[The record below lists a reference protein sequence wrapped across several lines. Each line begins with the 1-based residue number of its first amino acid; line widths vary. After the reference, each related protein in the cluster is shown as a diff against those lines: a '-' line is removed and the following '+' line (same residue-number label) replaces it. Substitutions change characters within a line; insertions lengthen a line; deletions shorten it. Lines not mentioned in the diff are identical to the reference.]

1 MAASVNKRGK
11 RAKIKISETVEQNT
25 HQDVVLEGID
35 IHKSFQTGAETLH
48 VLRGVDI
55 RIKRGEIVSVVG
67 ASGVGKS
74 TLLHILG
81 ALDRPT
87 KGKVRLDST
96 DVFALND
103 KRLAHFRNKTVGF
116 VFQFHHLLP
125 EFSALENV
133 MMPRLIA
140 GEETETIKEKAWQY
154 LSEVGLAD
162 RAHHKPGELSGGEQ
176 QRVAVA
182 RALVNEPQIVIA
194 DEPSGNLDK
203 ATGEELHNLISELN
217 RKKEQTFIIAT
228 HNQALAQR
236 AHRTIRLVDGKAI
249 PERAQE

>member
-1 MAASVNKRGK
+1 MEHERNND
-11 RAKIKISETVEQNT
+11 I
-25 HQDVVLEGID
+25 VLEGID

-48 VLRGVDI
+48 VLKGVDI
-55 RIKRGEIVSVVG
+55 GIRRGEIVSVVG

-96 DVFALND
+96 DVFALSD
-103 KRLAHFRNKTVGF
+103 KKLAHLRNKTVGF

-140 GEETETIKEKAWQY
+140 GEDISLIREKAEDF
-154 LSEVGLAD
+154 LLEVGLGE
-162 RAHHKPGELSGGEQ
+162 RIHHKPGELSGGER

-217 RKKEQTFIIAT
+217 QKKGQTFIIAT
-228 HNQALAQR
+228 HNQLLAQR
-236 AHRTIRLVDGKAI
+236 AHRIITLVDGKAV
-249 PERAQE
+249 AGSSG

>member
-1 MAASVNKRGK
+1 LKGDDIV
-11 RAKIKISETVEQNT
+11 I
-25 HQDVVLEGID
+25 EGID
-35 IHKSFQTGAETLH
+35 IHKSFQTEAGTLH
-48 VLRGVDI
+48 VLKGVDI
-55 RIKRGEIVSVVG
+55 GIRRGEIVSVVG

-87 KGKVRLDST
+87 KGRVRLDST

-103 KRLAHFRNKTVGF
+103 KKLAHFRNKTVGF

-140 GEETETIKEKAWQY
+140 GEDINSIKPKAEEF
-154 LSEVGLAD
+154 LSDVGLGD
-162 RAHHKPGELSGGEQ
+162 RVYHKPGELSGGEQ

-182 RALVNEPQIVIA
+182 RALVNEPQILIA

-203 ATGEELHNLISELN
+203 ATGEELHNLITELN
-217 RKKEQTFIIAT
+217 RKKGQTFIIAT
-228 HNQALAQR
+228 HNQLLAQR
-236 AHRTIRLVDGKAI
+236 AHRIVTLIDGKVK
-249 PERAQE
+249 PG

>member
-1 MAASVNKRGK
+1 LKEDD
-11 RAKIKISETVEQNT
+11 I
-25 HQDVVLEGID
+25 VLEGID

-48 VLRGVDI
+48 VLKGVDI
-55 RIKRGEIVSVVG
+55 GIRRGEIVSVVG

-96 DVFALND
+96 DVFELND
-103 KRLAHFRNKTVGF
+103 KKLAHFRNKTVGF

-140 GEETETIKEKAWQY
+140 GEELGAIKEKTKQ
-154 LSEVGLAD
+154 LLDEVGLGD
-162 RAHHKPGELSGGEQ
+162 RVNHKPGELSGGEQ

-182 RALVNEPQIVIA
+182 RALINDPQIVIA

-203 ATGEELHNLISELN
+203 ATGEELHNLICDLN
-217 RKKEQTFIIAT
+217 QKKGQTFIIAT
-228 HNQALAQR
+228 HNQLLAQR
-236 AHRTIRLVDGKAI
+236 AQRTIRLVDGKAL
-249 PERAQE
+249 PG

>member
-1 MAASVNKRGK
+1 M
-11 RAKIKISETVEQNT
+11 EQKT
-25 HQDVVLEGID
+25 DGDTVLEGIG

-55 RIKRGEIVSVVG
+55 RIRRGEIVSVVG

-81 ALDRPT
+81 ALDRPS
-87 KGKVRLDST
+87 KGRVRLDST
-96 DVFALND
+96 DVFGLSD
-103 KRLAHFRNKTVGF
+103 KKLAHFRNKTIGF

-140 GEETETIKEKAWQY
+140 GEEIGWIRKKAEGF
-154 LSEVGLAD
+154 LSEVGLSD
-162 RAHHKPGELSGGEQ
+162 RVNHKPGELSGGEQ

-182 RALVNEPQIVIA
+182 RALVNEPLIVIA

-203 ATGEELHNLISELN
+203 ATGEELHNLITELN
-217 RKKEQTFIIAT
+217 RRKKQTFIIAT
-228 HNQALAQR
+228 HNQLLAER
-236 AHRTIRLVDGKAI
+236 ANRMVRLVDGKAV
-249 PERAQE
+249 AG

>member
-1 MAASVNKRGK
+1 
-11 RAKIKISETVEQNT
+11 VEKLS
-25 HQDVVLEGID
+25 QDDIVLEGID

-48 VLRGVDI
+48 VLRGVDLGI
-55 RIKRGEIVSVVG
+55 RRGEIVSVVG

-81 ALDRPT
+81 ALDRPS
-87 KGKVRLDST
+87 KGKVRLNST

-103 KRLAHFRNKTVGF
+103 KKLAHFRNKTIGF

-140 GEETETIKEKAWQY
+140 GEEISSIKEKTQQ
-154 LSEVGLAD
+154 LLMEVGLGD

-182 RALVNEPQIVIA
+182 RALINDPQIVIA
-194 DEPSGNLDK
+194 DEPSGNLDH

-217 RKKEQTFIIAT
+217 QRKGQTFIIAT
-228 HNQALAQR
+228 HNQLLAQR
-236 AHRTIRLVDGKAI
+236 AHRIIKLVSGKAM
-249 PERAQE
+249 PDSKR

>member
-1 MAASVNKRGK
+1 MNASQKPRDDD
-11 RAKIKISETVEQNT
+11 I
-25 HQDVVLEGID
+25 VLEGIE
-35 IHKSFQTGAETLH
+35 IHKSFQTGAGTLH
-48 VLRGVDI
+48 VLKGVNIGI
-55 RIKRGEIVSVVG
+55 RKGEIVSVVG

-87 KGKVRLDST
+87 QGKVRLNST

-103 KRLAHFRNKTVGF
+103 KKLAHFRNKTIGF

-133 MMPRLIA
+133 MMPQLIA
-140 GEETETIKEKAWQY
+140 GEEIRSIEERAQAL
-154 LSEVGLAD
+154 LSEVGLLD

-182 RALVNEPQIVIA
+182 RAFINDPQIVIA
-194 DEPSGNLDK
+194 DEPSGNLDQ
-203 ATGEELHNLISELN
+203 ATGEELHNLIMELN
-217 RKKEQTFIIAT
+217 EKKGQTFIIAT
-228 HNQALAQR
+228 HNQLLAKR
-236 AHRTIRLVDGKAI
+236 AHRIITLSEGKAI
-249 PERAQE
+249 SM

>member
-1 MAASVNKRGK
+1 LRDDD
-11 RAKIKISETVEQNT
+11 I
-25 HQDVVLEGID
+25 VLEGIA
-35 IHKSFQTGAETLH
+35 IHKSFQTGVETLH

-55 RIKRGEIVSVVG
+55 GIRRGEIVSVVG

-87 KGKVRLDST
+87 KWKVKLNST
-96 DVFALND
+96 DVFALSD
-103 KRLAHFRNKTVGF
+103 KKLAHFRNKTIGF

-140 GEETETIKEKAWQY
+140 GEEMSTIKEKAEPL

-182 RALVNEPQIVIA
+182 RALINEPQIVIA
-194 DEPSGNLDK
+194 DEPSGNLDRV
-203 ATGEELHNLISELN
+203 TGEELHNLISELN
-217 RKKEQTFIIAT
+217 QKKRQTFIIAT
-228 HNQALAQR
+228 HNHLLAQR
-236 AHRTIRLVDGKAI
+236 AHRIITLVEGQAVTSSKT
-249 PERAQE
+249 ELRVQEK

>member
-1 MAASVNKRGK
+1 MNDSQKPRDDD
-11 RAKIKISETVEQNT
+11 I
-25 HQDVVLEGID
+25 VLEGIE
-35 IHKSFQTGAETLH
+35 IHKSFQTGAGTLH
-48 VLRGVDI
+48 VLKGVNIGI
-55 RIKRGEIVSVVG
+55 RKGEIVSVMG

-87 KGKVRLDST
+87 QGKVRLNST

-103 KRLAHFRNKTVGF
+103 KKLAHFRNKTVGF

-133 MMPRLIA
+133 MMPRLIT
-140 GEETETIKEKAWQY
+140 GEEISSIKKRGEEL
-154 LSEVGLAD
+154 LSEVGLLD

-182 RALVNEPQIVIA
+182 RAFINEPQIVIA
-194 DEPSGNLDK
+194 DEPSGNLDQ
-203 ATGEELHNLISELN
+203 ATGEELHNLIMELN
-217 RKKEQTFIIAT
+217 KKKGQTFIIAT
-228 HNQALAQR
+228 HNQLLAKM
-236 AHRTIRLVDGKAI
+236 AHRIITLIEGKAI
-249 PERAQE
+249 SM

>member
-1 MAASVNKRGK
+1 MGDDD
-11 RAKIKISETVEQNT
+11 I
-25 HQDVVLEGID
+25 VLEGID

-48 VLRGVDI
+48 VLKGVDI
-55 RIKRGEIVSVVG
+55 GIKRSEIVSVVG

-96 DVFALND
+96 DVFALSD
-103 KRLAHFRNKTVGF
+103 KKLAHFRNKTVGF

-133 MMPRLIA
+133 MMPRLIS
-140 GEETETIKEKAWQY
+140 GEEMSSIKEKAEHL

-182 RALVNEPQIVIA
+182 RALINEPQIVIA
-194 DEPSGNLDK
+194 DEPSGNLDR

-217 RKKEQTFIIAT
+217 QKKGHIFIIAT
-228 HNQALAQR
+228 HNQLLAQR
-236 AHRTIRLVDGKAI
+236 AHRIITLVEGKAM
-249 PERAQE
+249 PG

>member
-1 MAASVNKRGK
+1 LKGDD
-11 RAKIKISETVEQNT
+11 IL
-25 HQDVVLEGID
+25 LEGID
-35 IHKSFQTGAETLH
+35 VHKSFQTGAETLH
-48 VLRGVDI
+48 VLKGVDI
-55 RIKRGEIVSVVG
+55 GIRRGEIVSVVG

-103 KRLAHFRNKTVGF
+103 KKLAHFRNKTVGF

-125 EFSALENV
+125 DFSALENV

-140 GEETETIKEKAWQY
+140 GEEMEAIREKTKQ
-154 LSEVGLAD
+154 LLDEVGLGD
-162 RAHHKPGELSGGEQ
+162 RMNHKPGELSGGEQ

-182 RALVNEPQIVIA
+182 RALINDPQIVIA

-203 ATGEELHNLISELN
+203 ATGEELHNLICELN
-217 RKKEQTFIIAT
+217 QKKGQTFIIAT
-228 HNQALAQR
+228 HNQLLAQR
-236 AHRTIRLVDGKAI
+236 AQRTIRLVDGKAI
-249 PERAQE
+249 PA

>member
-1 MAASVNKRGK
+1 MEHKRDND
-11 RAKIKISETVEQNT
+11 I
-25 HQDVVLEGID
+25 VLEGID

-48 VLRGVDI
+48 VLKGVDI
-55 RIKRGEIVSVVG
+55 GIRRGEIVSVVG

-103 KRLAHFRNKTVGF
+103 KKLAHFRNKTVGF

-140 GEETETIKEKAWQY
+140 GEEVSLIKEKAEGF
-154 LSEVGLAD
+154 LSEVGLGD
-162 RAHHKPGELSGGEQ
+162 RMYHKPGELSGGEQ

-203 ATGEELHNLISELN
+203 ATGEELHNLISELS
-217 RKKEQTFIIAT
+217 RKKGQTFVIAT
-228 HNQALAQR
+228 HNQLLAQR
-236 AHRTIRLVDGKAI
+236 AQRIITLIDG
-249 PERAQE
+249 RAAPGSSG

>member
-1 MAASVNKRGK
+1 MKQR
-11 RAKIKISETVEQNT
+11 RDDDI
-25 HQDVVLEGID
+25 VLEGID

-48 VLRGVDI
+48 VLKGVDI
-55 RIKRGEIVSVVG
+55 GIRRGEIVSVVG

-96 DVFALND
+96 DVFTLSD
-103 KRLAHFRNKTVGF
+103 KKLAHFRNKTIGF

-140 GEETETIKEKAWQY
+140 GEDISLIREKAEGF
-154 LSEVGLAD
+154 LSEVGLGE
-162 RAHHKPGELSGGEQ
+162 RIHHKPGELSGGER

-217 RKKEQTFIIAT
+217 QKKGQTFIIAT
-228 HNQALAQR
+228 HNQLLAQR
-236 AHRTIRLVDGKAI
+236 AHRIITLVDGKVVAGSSG
-249 PERAQE
+249 

>member
-1 MAASVNKRGK
+1 MGDDD
-11 RAKIKISETVEQNT
+11 I
-25 HQDVVLEGID
+25 VLEGID

-48 VLRGVDI
+48 VLKGVDI
-55 RIKRGEIVSVVG
+55 GIKRSEIVSVVG

-96 DVFALND
+96 DVFALSD
-103 KRLAHFRNKTVGF
+103 KKLAHFRNKTVGF

-133 MMPRLIA
+133 MMPRLIS
-140 GEETETIKEKAWQY
+140 GEEMSSIKEKAEHL

-182 RALVNEPQIVIA
+182 RALINEPQIVIA
-194 DEPSGNLDK
+194 DEPSGNLDR
-203 ATGEELHNLISELN
+203 ATGEELHNLISDLN
-217 RKKEQTFIIAT
+217 QKKGYIFIIAT
-228 HNQALAQR
+228 HNQLLAQR
-236 AHRTIRLVDGKAI
+236 AHRIITLVEGKAM
-249 PERAQE
+249 PG

>member
-1 MAASVNKRGK
+1 
-11 RAKIKISETVEQNT
+11 VEHEHSN
-25 HQDVVLEGID
+25 DIVLEGLD
-35 IHKSFQTGAETLH
+35 IHKSFQTGAERLH
-48 VLRGVDI
+48 VLKGVDI
-55 RIKRGEIVSVVG
+55 GIRRGEIVSVVG

-87 KGKVRLDST
+87 KGKVKLDST

-103 KRLAHFRNKTVGF
+103 KKLAHLRNKTMGF

-140 GEETETIKEKAWQY
+140 GGDISLIREKAEGF
-154 LSEVGLAD
+154 LAEVGLGD
-162 RAHHKPGELSGGEQ
+162 RIHHKPGELSGGEK

-217 RKKEQTFIIAT
+217 QKKGQTFIIAT
-228 HNQALAQR
+228 HNQLLAQR
-236 AHRTIRLVDGKAI
+236 AHRTITLVDGKAV
-249 PERAQE
+249 AGSSG

>member
-1 MAASVNKRGK
+1 LAASVNKPEK
-11 RAKIKISETVEQNT
+11 RAKIKISETVEQKMRE
-25 HQDVVLEGID
+25 DIVLEGVD
-35 IHKSFQTGAETLH
+35 IHKSFQTGAEILH

-87 KGKVRLDST
+87 QGKVRLDST

-140 GEETETIKEKAWQY
+140 GEETEVIREKAWQY
-154 LSEVGLAD
+154 LSEVGLAE
-162 RAHHKPGELSGGEQ
+162 RANHKPGELSGGEQ

-182 RALVNEPQIVIA
+182 RALVNEPLIVIA

-203 ATGEELHNLISELN
+203 ATGEELHDLISELN

-228 HNQALAQR
+228 HNQTLAQR
-236 AHRTIRLVDGKAI
+236 AHRTIRLADGKAI
-249 PERAQE
+249 PEAA

>member
-1 MAASVNKRGK
+1 MEHERNND
-11 RAKIKISETVEQNT
+11 I
-25 HQDVVLEGID
+25 VLEGID
-35 IHKSFQTGAETLH
+35 VHKSFQTGAETLH
-48 VLRGVDI
+48 VLKGVDI
-55 RIKRGEIVSVVG
+55 GIRRGEIVSVVG

-87 KGKVRLDST
+87 EGKVRLDST
-96 DVFALND
+96 DVFALSD
-103 KRLAHFRNKTVGF
+103 KKLAHLRNKTVGF

-140 GEETETIKEKAWQY
+140 GEDISLIREKAEAF
-154 LSEVGLAD
+154 LSEVGLGE
-162 RAHHKPGELSGGEQ
+162 RIHHKPGELSGGER

-217 RKKEQTFIIAT
+217 QKKGQTFIIAT
-228 HNQALAQR
+228 HNQLLAQR
-236 AHRTIRLVDGKAI
+236 AHRIITLVDGKAVAGSS
-249 PERAQE
+249 E

>member
-1 MAASVNKRGK
+1 MGH
-11 RAKIKISETVEQNT
+11 EQVK
-25 HQDVVLEGID
+25 DIVLEGLD

-48 VLRGVDI
+48 VLKGVDI
-55 RIKRGEIVSVVG
+55 GIRRGEIVSVVG

-87 KGKVRLDST
+87 KGKVRLDTT
-96 DVFALND
+96 DVFALSD
-103 KRLAHFRNKTVGF
+103 KKLAHLRNKTVGF

-140 GEETETIKEKAWQY
+140 GEETGFIREKAEGF
-154 LSEVGLAD
+154 LAEVGLAD
-162 RAHHKPGELSGGEQ
+162 RKDHKPGELSGGEQ

-203 ATGEELHNLISELN
+203 ATGEELHNLISDLN
-217 RKKEQTFIIAT
+217 RKKGQTFIIAT
-228 HNQALAQR
+228 HNQLLAQR
-236 AHRTIRLVDGKAI
+236 ADRIVTLIDGKAV
-249 PERAQE
+249 EDSGG